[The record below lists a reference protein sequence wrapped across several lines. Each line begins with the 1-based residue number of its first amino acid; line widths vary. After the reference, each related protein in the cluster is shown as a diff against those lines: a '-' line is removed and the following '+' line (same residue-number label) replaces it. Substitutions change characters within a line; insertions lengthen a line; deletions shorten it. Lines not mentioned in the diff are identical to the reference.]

1 MTPSVALRALLSAV
15 ALVAGT
21 PAVATAGGAGLD
33 LSKAVIVLPAGGGND
48 AERLA
53 AGVLQEEIARR
64 TGQSWAIDAAW
75 PVDGRPSVAI
85 TARPAPAARAAPPRG
100 GPEMYRIARADR
112 PGQVVIEVSAAGAR
126 AALFAV
132 GRLLRQMHWGP
143 GRAGLDGPLDI
154 TAAPRYPLRGHQLGY
169 RHHSNTYDGWD
180 EARYDQYVRELVL
193 LGANAVENIP
203 FQDTRPSPLM
213 PLPRAEMTR
222 RVSAICAKYGI
233 AYWLWVPVD
242 VELGDG
248 KARQAMLDSFGA
260 LAATLPRL
268 DAVFVPGGDPGD
280 NPATAV
286 TPFLEELAARL
297 AARHPDARV
306 WLSLQHFDAAEVDY
320 VYAWIDRSR
329 PAWLGGLV
337 AGPGSY
343 PVADM
348 RRRLDPR
355 YGVRDYPD
363 IAHTVRS
370 QHPVGWWDPAFNFT
384 LGREPVNPRPTFYAG
399 VHDRL
404 APFTDGFITYSDGV
418 NDDFNK
424 ALWTLK
430 AWDPSLDAR
439 AIAREYAR
447 LFFGAEAA
455 ETAAEG
461 LMGLE
466 RNWEGPLASNTAVP
480 ETLELWESGPSRVPS
495 LAGNWRWQ
503 MHLMRATYDAYTQ
516 RRLQY
521 ESQLEAEALDELARA
536 PRVGAAEAMAR
547 ARRVLDRAVSRNCCP
562 AWRARIEDLC
572 QSLFA
577 AIRLQTSV
585 ARHAASGFERGA
597 VLDFVDHPLNNRWW
611 YEDQFAAVSRLPDE
625 PSRLSRLSSLVAWTR
640 PGPGSFYDDVGN
652 LSASPRVRR
661 PAGGAGVQPH
671 FAWEG
676 GPSRARLSTL
686 TSLRWPPA
694 IDYAGLDP
702 SARYV
707 VRLAVLRPGLAPQ
720 VRLRID
726 GQPARPRM
734 AEAGGAPLEFE
745 VPAGALEDG
754 RLTLTFDEVDERDV
768 NWRQH
773 SRLAEAWLIR
783 Q

>member
-64 TGQSWAIDAAW
+64 TGLSWTIDAAW

-363 IAHTVRS
+363 L
-370 QHPVGWWDPAFNFT
+370 F
-384 LGREPVNPRPTFYAG
+384 
-399 VHDRL
+399 
-404 APFTDGFITYSDGV
+404 
-418 NDDFNK
+418 
-424 ALWTLK
+424 
-430 AWDPSLDAR
+430 
-439 AIAREYAR
+439 ARE
-447 LFFGAEAA
+447 LDDS
-455 ETAAEG
+455 
-461 LMGLE
+461 M
-466 RNWEGPLASNTAVP
+466 PLA
-480 ETLELWESGPSRVPS
+480 W
-495 LAGNWRWQ
+495 
-503 MHLMRATYDAYTQ
+503 
-516 RRLQY
+516 
-521 ESQLEAEALDELARA
+521 
-536 PRVGAAEAMAR
+536 
-547 ARRVLDRAVSRNCCP
+547 
-562 AWRARIEDLC
+562 I
-572 QSLFA
+572 
-577 AIRLQTSV
+577 
-585 ARHAASGFERGA
+585 
-597 VLDFVDHPLNNRWW
+597 
-611 YEDQFAAVSRLPDE
+611 
-625 PSRLSRLSSLVAWTR
+625 
-640 PGPGSFYDDVGN
+640 
-652 LSASPRVRR
+652 
-661 PAGGAGVQPH
+661 GGA
-671 FAWEG
+671 
-676 GPSRARLSTL
+676 
-686 TSLRWPPA
+686 SLR
-694 IDYAGLDP
+694 Y
-702 SARYV
+702 
-707 VRLAVLRPGLAPQ
+707 
-720 VRLRID
+720 
-726 GQPARPRM
+726 
-734 AEAGGAPLEFE
+734 
-745 VPAGALEDG
+745 
-754 RLTLTFDEVDERDV
+754 TF
-768 NWRQH
+768 
-773 SRLAEAWLIR
+773 
-783 Q
+783 